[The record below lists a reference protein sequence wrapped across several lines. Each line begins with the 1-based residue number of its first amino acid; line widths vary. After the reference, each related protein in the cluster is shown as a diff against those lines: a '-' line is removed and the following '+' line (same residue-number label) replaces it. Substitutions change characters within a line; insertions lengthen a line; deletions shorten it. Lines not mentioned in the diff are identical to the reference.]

1 MTGKK
6 KSPVIRA
13 VVCAV
18 ADDYE
23 ICVTTSHPSL
33 VTLQIGGELFMDDD
47 NGVMRSSC
55 PLHKFR
61 VPSALLNRA
70 KRYTVDCEVLIK
82 RLPYRSLKAP
92 TVSAMFDF
100 HPLPDTGA
108 LRVYHLSDVH
118 GLKTPAIKAGTF
130 FDGAPD
136 LLILNGDIS
145 SSTQTVKEAL
155 LPIGIAWAITKGER
169 PCVITRGNHD
179 LRGKYAERLS
189 EFYPT
194 YHGCFYYPVDLG
206 RLQILVLD
214 CGEDKDDCHIEYA
227 GTVAFHP
234 YRMRETAFL
243 RTACKREAGSPEKN
257 GKIRFV
263 LSHIPFMHTDF
274 DPKTGKH
281 EFDIEQTL
289 YQEWVDLLNRGYRPH
304 FGLFGH
310 IHVAA
315 IGDAADAYN
324 QKGFLSPLII
334 GGRPE
339 HERENVIGAACTIDF
354 EKRTMTV
361 RFTDS
366 AHKILNEYQVPL
378 SD

>member
-6 KSPVIRA
+6 RYLRIKA

-23 ICVTTSHPSL
+23 ICVTTSHSSL
-33 VTLQIGGELFMDDD
+33 VTLRVGGEVFTDDD

-61 VPSALLNRA
+61 VPSAVLDRE
-70 KRYTVDCEVLIK
+70 KRYTVVNEALIK

-92 TVSAMFDF
+92 PVSAAFDF
-100 HPLPDTGA
+100 HPLPDAGA
-108 LRVYHLSDVH
+108 LRIYHLSDVH
-118 GLKTPAIKAGTF
+118 GMKTPAIRAGTF
-130 FDGAPD
+130 FGGAPD
-136 LLILNGDIS
+136 LLILNGDIP

-155 LPIGIAWAITKGER
+155 LPVEIAWAITKGER

-194 YHGCFYYPVDLG
+194 DHGCFYYPVDLG
-206 RLQILVLD
+206 RLRMLVLD
-214 CGEDKDDCHIEYA
+214 CVEDKDDSHIEYA

-243 RTACKREAGSPEKN
+243 RTACIREADLPDRN

-274 DPKTGKH
+274 DPKTGRH
-281 EFDIEQTL
+281 EFDIEQDI
-289 YQEWVDLLNRGYRPH
+289 YQEWVDLLNREYRPH

-315 IGDAADAYN
+315 TGDRADAYN

-339 HERENVIGAACTIDF
+339 HEKENVIGAACTIDP
-354 EKRTMTV
+354 EKGEMTV

-366 AHKILNEYQVPL
+366 AHRILDEFQVGL

>member
-33 VTLQIGGELFMDDD
+33 VTLRVGGEVFTDDD

-61 VPSALLNRA
+61 VPSAVLDRE
-70 KRYTVDCEVLIK
+70 KRYTVVSEALIK

-92 TVSAMFDF
+92 PVSAAFDF

-118 GLKTPAIKAGTF
+118 GLKTPAIKAGMF

-227 GTVAFHP
+227 GIVAFHP

-257 GKIRFV
+257 G
-263 LSHIPFMHTDF
+263 
-274 DPKTGKH
+274 
-281 EFDIEQTL
+281 DIEQTL

-315 IGDAADAYN
+315 IGDTADAYN

-354 EKRTMTV
+354 KKRTMTV